1 MTDTV
6 QQLHELP
13 DLAAECF
20 ATWGH
25 PNSSDRPV
33 VAVKRI
39 HPKAP
44 ADLDTLDALR
54 ADKLGLLHRLAQCV
68 RAVVEDMHEH
78 PGDLTDTPTWAS
90 ECAWLI
96 AHAADWRADEFI
108 HDWVSSEVRSIH
120 RELCRV
126 ARVHPVRAM
135 HHQCSKCGNPS
146 TLINDGHLWACRE
159 CGREDEGPR
168 RQIEDFRHKPSISTK
183 EISEQ
188 FGVTEGW
195 VWKQRFN
202 RKLKPDNSKG
212 LNPMHWWPWDVF
224 KLLNPGLVEL
234 WEQNANDA

>member
-1 MTDTV
+1 MTSPTDTV

-25 PNSSDRPV
+25 PNPSERPV

-68 RAVVEDMHEH
+68 RATVEDMPAH
-78 PGDLTDTPTWAS
+78 PADLADTPTWAS

-108 HDWVSSEVRSIH
+108 HDWVSSEVQAIH

-126 ARVHPVRAM
+126 ARVHPPLRL
-135 HHQCSKCGNPS
+135 QCPRCQAPV
-146 TLINDGHLWACRE
+146 HLAPGGQYYRCENEHIIDHWAEVKRM
-159 CGREDEGPR
+159 G
-168 RQIEDFRHKPSISTK
+168 QLVMMTY
-183 EISEQ
+183 SELADVT
-188 FGVTEGW
+188 GVAEATIRKW
-195 VWKQRFN
+195 AS
-202 RKLKPDNSKG
+202 RKLIRASGRRAGSPTF
-212 LNPMHWWPWDVF
+212 DVESVRRVAART
-224 KLLNPGLVEL
+224 G
-234 WEQNANDA
+234 

>member
-1 MTDTV
+1 MTSPTDTV

-25 PNSSDRPV
+25 PNPSERPV

-78 PGDLTDTPTWAS
+78 PGDITDTPTWAS
-90 ECAWLI
+90 ECDWLI
-96 AHAADWRADEFI
+96 AHANTWRADAFLA
-108 HDWVSSEVRSIH
+108 DWIGSEVRSIH

-126 ARVHPVRAM
+126 ARVHPPLKL
-135 HHQCSKCGNPS
+135 QCPRCQAPIRLQDNNSYFRC
-146 TLINDGHLWACRE
+146 DAGHLIEHRSE
-159 CGREDEGPR
+159 IERMGRLTSMTYEELELELRIPQGTLWRWKSEKLIYPDGKRSRMLTFNVEAVR
-168 RQIEDFRHKPSISTK
+168 RVAESVRKPAA
-183 EISEQ
+183 
-188 FGVTEGW
+188 GW
-195 VWKQRFN
+195 
-202 RKLKPDNSKG
+202 
-212 LNPMHWWPWDVF
+212 
-224 KLLNPGLVEL
+224 
-234 WEQNANDA
+234 

>member
-1 MTDTV
+1 MTSPTDTV

-25 PNSSDRPV
+25 PNPSDRPV

-90 ECAWLI
+90 ECGWLI
-96 AHAADWRADEFI
+96 AHANNWRGDAFLADWI
-108 HDWVSSEVRSIH
+108 GSEVRSIH

-126 ARVHPVRAM
+126 ARVHPPLKL
-135 HHQCSKCGNPS
+135 QCPRCQAPV
-146 TLINDGHLWACRE
+146 HLAPGGQYYRCENEHIIDHWAEVKRM
-159 CGREDEGPR
+159 G
-168 RQIEDFRHKPSISTK
+168 QLVMMTY
-183 EISEQ
+183 SELADVT
-188 FGVTEGW
+188 GVAEATIRKW
-195 VWKQRFN
+195 AS
-202 RKLKPDNSKG
+202 RKLIRASGRRAGSPTF
-212 LNPMHWWPWDVF
+212 DVESVRRVAART
-224 KLLNPGLVEL
+224 G
-234 WEQNANDA
+234 